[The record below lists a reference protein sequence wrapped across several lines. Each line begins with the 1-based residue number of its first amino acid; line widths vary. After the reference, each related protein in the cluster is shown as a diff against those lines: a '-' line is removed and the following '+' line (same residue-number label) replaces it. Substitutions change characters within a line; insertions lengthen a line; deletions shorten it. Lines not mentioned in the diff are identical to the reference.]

1 MRPSNFTA
9 ALLAATLALPVSAY
23 AQPTMRQGN
32 PLSSIFGCDAG
43 GNKQTGGAVIGGLV
57 GGVLGNNLAKNERGL
72 GTVLGAAAG
81 AAAGSY
87 VGCRM
92 QRSDQ
97 QKAQFAAQNAL
108 DRGGSQSWSNPQTGA
123 SGDVRVVS
131 TSTGQSSDSPP
142 VSMSGMRFAAGVE
155 PVSNY
160 AAAGGRYKSANT
172 VNLRGGPSTSAPV
185 VGKLRP
191 GETIDAVARVSGGDW
206 ILAGRDG
213 VAIGYVAQSVVR
225 PVSTG
230 QTYASGAE
238 TCRTFDQTI
247 RTQGGAPETQRY
259 TACKSGNG
267 EWVVQS

>member
-9 ALLAATLALPVSAY
+9 ALLAVTLALPASAY

-97 QKAQFAAQNAL
+97 QKAQIAAQNAL
-108 DRGGSQSWSNPQTGA
+108 DRGGSQSWSNPQTG
-123 SGDVRVVS
+123 G
-131 TSTGQSSDSPP
+131 
-142 VSMSGMRFAAGVE
+142 
-155 PVSNY
+155 
-160 AAAGGRYKSANT
+160 
-172 VNLRGGPSTSAPV
+172 
-185 VGKLRP
+185 
-191 GETIDAVARVSGGDW
+191 
-206 ILAGRDG
+206 
-213 VAIGYVAQSVVR
+213 
-225 PVSTG
+225 
-230 QTYASGAE
+230 
-238 TCRTFDQTI
+238 
-247 RTQGGAPETQRY
+247 
-259 TACKSGNG
+259 
-267 EWVVQS
+267 

>member
-1 MRPSNFTA
+1 MRPSTFTA
-9 ALLAATLALPVSAY
+9 ALLAATLALPISAQ

-97 QKAQFAAQNAL
+97 QKAQFAAENAL
-108 DRGGSQSWSNPQTGA
+108 DRGGSQSWNNPQTGA
-123 SGDVRVVS
+123 SGNVRVIS
-131 TSTGQSSDSPP
+131 TSNGQASNPAP

-160 AAAGGRYKSANT
+160 AAASGRYKSSNT
-172 VNLRGGPSTSAPV
+172 VNLRGAPSTSAPV

-206 ILAGRDG
+206 ILAARDG

-225 PVSTG
+225 PVAAG
-230 QTYASGAE
+230 QTYAGGAE

-247 RTQGGAPETQRY
+247 QTQGGSPETQRY
-259 TACKSGNG
+259 TACKGANG

>member
-1 MRPSNFTA
+1 MRPSNITA
-9 ALLAATLALPVSAY
+9 ALLAVTLALPASAY
-23 AQPTMRQGN
+23 AQPTTRQGN

-57 GGVLGNNLAKNERGL
+57 GGVIGNNLAKNERGL

-87 VGCRM
+87 IGCRM

-97 QKAQFAAQNAL
+97 QKAQIAAQNAL

-131 TSTGQSSDSPP
+131 TSTSQSANDPP

-172 VNLRGGPSTSAPV
+172 VNLRGGPSTAAPV

-191 GETIDAVARVSGGDW
+191 GETIDAVA
-206 ILAGRDG
+206 
-213 VAIGYVAQSVVR
+213 AQSVVR

-230 QTYASGAE
+230 QAYAGGGE

-259 TACKSGNG
+259 TACKGGNG